1 MQKRGR
7 GRPLVVGWREGDDEV
22 SLHQQYRQEP
32 HAEVRTR
39 LHALWL
45 LRKGQSLHQIS
56 SVLGVHY
63 VTLQQWIAWY
73 RQGGLEEVR
82 RHRRANP
89 HGRPS
94 LLTNDQ
100 KEALRTQ
107 AAKGSFR
114 TAQQAQQWVQQR
126 FGATYSLK
134 GIYTLLQ
141 RLRVHPKVPRPQ
153 AVQAS
158 PQAQE
163 EWKKGV

>member
-1 MQKRGR
+1 MRER
-7 GRPLVVGWREGDDEV
+7 GRPLIVEWRESDDAA

-45 LRKGQSLHQIS
+45 LRQGQSLRQTS
-56 SVLGVHY
+56 SALGVHY
-63 VTLQQWIAWY
+63 VTLQQWVAWY
-73 RQGGLEEVR
+73 RQGGVEEVR

-89 HGRPS
+89 QGRPS

-100 KEALRTQ
+100 KEVLRDQ
-107 AAKGSFR
+107 AAQGNFH
-114 TAQQAQQWVQQR
+114 TAQEAQQWVQQR
-126 FGATYSLK
+126 FGVAYSLK
-134 GIYTLLQ
+134 GIYTLLH

-163 EWKKGV
+163 EWKKGG